1 MADELSFIPEDTG
14 GGVID
19 IAKKIALDKAAQIAK
34 EALQTVDKTGVIT
47 SQLTPDDLIEIGTG
61 IQEGDKDKIKNVI
74 GVNLEKIHSSVPEA
88 ILTAAGINLAQPEM
102 LAMNITN
109 QLVQTGGSVV
119 GGLAEW
125 DIPGDNIISKGAEGM
140 FDVADIIANN
150 PQYGITPNLANMVSG
165 INRTYG
171 NVIGRPLGWAGQ
183 KMYDFTSP
191 LFDLLGSP
199 FQTKTKVGGVE
210 IPSEILSLAAS
221 DPVADPVFTPPPAI
235 TDEAD
240 VPYYTGDTGGSY
252 GGGEKFGPP
261 VVPIVP
267 PRPTMADVAGPS
279 TLTNNDINQIIND
292 QIQLTGG
299 GGNTGQTPGP
309 VGMGFVPPS
318 PKPRPRP
325 RPHHALAQ
333 GGLVSMARV
342 LRR

>member
-1 MADELSFIPEDTG
+1 MADELNFLPEDTG
-14 GGVID
+14 GGI
-19 IAKKIALDKAAQIAK
+19 IEIGKQEALNKLAQLAKKT
-34 EALQTVDKTGVIT
+34 LQAVDKTGVIT
-47 SQLTPDDLIEIGTG
+47 SQITEDDLIEIGTG

-74 GVNLEKIHSSVPEA
+74 GVNLEKIHSSVPTA
-88 ILTAAGINLAQPEM
+88 LLTAAGVNLGSPELM
-102 LAMNITN
+102 AVNIAN
-109 QLVQTGGSVV
+109 DLIQTGGAVV
-119 GGLAEW
+119 EGLAGL
-125 DIPGDNIISKGAEGM
+125 DLGDNLFSKGAEGM

-221 DPVADPVFTPPPAI
+221 DPVADPVFT
-235 TDEAD
+235 DEAD
-240 VPYYTGDTGGSY
+240 VPYFTGDTGGSY
-252 GGGEKFGPP
+252 GGGEDFGLPAVP
-261 VVPIVP
+261 VVT

>member
-14 GGVID
+14 GGVIG
-19 IAKKIALDKAAQIAK
+19 IAKKIALEKAAQIAK

-47 SQLTPDDLIEIGTG
+47 SQLTEGDLIEIGTG

-74 GVNLEKIHSSVPEA
+74 GVNLEKIHSSIPEA
-88 ILTAAGINLAQPEM
+88 TLMAAGINLAQPEM

-109 QLVQTGGSVV
+109 QLVQTGGAVV
-119 GGLAEW
+119 EGLAGL
-125 DIPGDNIISKGAEGM
+125 DLGDNIFSKGAEGV

-191 LFDLLGSP
+191 FFDLLGSP
-199 FQTKTKVGGVE
+199 FQTGTADIIEEPIVDTL
-210 IPSEILSLAAS
+210 PFAAS
-221 DPVADPVFTPPPAI
+221 DPVADPVF

-252 GGGEKFGPP
+252 GGGEDFGPP
-261 VVPIVP
+261 AVPVVT
-267 PRPTMADVAGPS
+267 PRPTMADVAGPV

-299 GGNTGQTPGP
+299 GGNTGQTLGP

-318 PKPRPRP
+318 PKPKPRP